1 MINEQTRETDFHI
14 RQFERNSHHD
24 DSSGHY
30 RRGRIFL
37 FDSEYDLDQQYIR
50 TEQQIER
57 TMERYRAQFVQLDL
71 MVAQMNQTSQYLT
84 EQFDMMNAQMG
95 RK

>member
-14 RQFERNSHHD
+14 RQVERNSHHD
-24 DSSGHY
+24 DSSGDY

-50 TEQQIER
+50 AGNCYVALYTVACVNDHNDIER
-57 TMERYRAQFVQLDL
+57 CPTADRLCEI
-71 MVAQMNQTSQYLT
+71 
-84 EQFDMMNAQMG
+84 